1 MRITRSVHIN
11 PRPHRR
17 WPWVASLLLAVV
29 GIVGAVARGRRRLPP
44 ERFGRHEVAH
54 LVPEYRDQVASGRSP
69 TANGVVRVHGRPSG
83 TD

>member
-1 MRITRSVHIN
+1 MRITRSVQIN
-11 PRPHRR
+11 PRPRRR

-29 GIVGAVARGRRRLPP
+29 GIAGAVARGRRRPPP
-44 ERFGRHEVAH
+44 ERFGHHQVDH
-54 LVPEYRDQVASGRSP
+54 LVLEYPDQVVSGSSP